1 MPNTKLPKLPQTS
14 THTSATNGNNCLIH
28 IYINIYMCVCVGICI
43 FMTRICAI
51 SWALFAGRKRIMAPT
66 NCTELKR
73 KMCSRP
79 AGRLQAVNVIHTHTQ
94 HTHTRTH
101 IPNSHLIICAFVWEC
116 VSTTCVNNLRRL
128 CRPSY
133 LCLWLRCGWQHS
145 LFHFPFP
152 LSP

>member
-28 IYINIYMCVCVGICI
+28 IYINIYICVCVGICI

-79 AGRLQAVNVIHTHTQ
+79 AGRLQAVNVIHTHT
-94 HTHTRTH
+94 HTHTYTQFTS
-101 IPNSHLIICAFVWEC
+101 NNMCLC
-116 VSTTCVNNLRRL
+116 VGVCFNHVR
-128 CRPSY
+128 
-133 LCLWLRCGWQHS
+133 
-145 LFHFPFP
+145 
-152 LSP
+152 